1 MPCVI
6 EGMGVTLENKNVAL
20 DMRLG
25 WEEKICGE
33 DKGEEETTFPLPLFP
48 PCLRVWLFLLSPL
61 ASSSQP
67 LRWHCA
73 SKLVLSP
80 FSLLCVPTP
89 ITFFQWPIPLHRG
102 VHQSVPHSQHGWCSL
117 KYLWAL
123 RVFFSLC
130 HPASL
135 ARLLGSL

>member
-1 MPCVI
+1 
-6 EGMGVTLENKNVAL
+6 MG
-20 DMRLG
+20 
-25 WEEKICGE
+25 KIKE
-33 DKGEEETTFPLPLFP
+33 RKRQLSLSPFFP

-80 FSLLCVPTP
+80 LSLLCVPTP

-102 VHQSVPHSQHGWCSL
+102 GPPVGATFTAWLVQSEIPVGTQGLFQPLTPSKLSQTFRFPLSQGEPLYSSSS
-117 KYLWAL
+117 
-123 RVFFSLC
+123 VFQSGRQS
-130 HPASL
+130 PDP
-135 ARLLGSL
+135 RDMR